1 MTCQFE
7 VSHAGL
13 ACLALEART
22 QWFGW
27 SVRLLQLW
35 MIGLPDSRPFPAPP
49 NTPPL
54 PKNKGAEEFWD
65 AMLACWHVQH
75 APGMSQDGYRGNE
88 ARGQGDVCSR
98 LLMSVRR
105 VKSTRLVID
114 RLLSG
119 EGKHLDM
126 FDLPI
131 HYNLCIR
138 IGHDERKERT
148 AWLYPEAG
156 GRVPSGI
163 NMAQWHSGTLA
174 WWHGGIAASHHR
186 RLTAGQGSKEARFR
200 DDAFVGSSLCRA
212 HPMHTQWAGSSG
224 GIMQTASVQ

>member
-105 VKSTRLVID
+105 VKSTKLVID

-119 EGKHLDM
+119 QGKHLDM

-138 IGHDERKERT
+138 IGHDERK
-148 AWLYPEAG
+148 
-156 GRVPSGI
+156 
-163 NMAQWHSGTLA
+163 
-174 WWHGGIAASHHR
+174 
-186 RLTAGQGSKEARFR
+186 
-200 DDAFVGSSLCRA
+200 
-212 HPMHTQWAGSSG
+212 
-224 GIMQTASVQ
+224 